1 VSVLED
7 ILDGV
12 RADLAV
18 RQQAT
23 PLDRL
28 KETARRAPSPRDV
41 LAAFSGTEV
50 AVIAEVKRASPSKGA
65 LAAIADPAALAVD
78 YEAGGARVI
87 SVLTEPRRFGGS
99 LEDLAA
105 VRAVVQV
112 PVLRKDF
119 IISSY
124 QLWEARAYGA
134 DLVLL
139 IVAALEQNAL
149 VSLVE
154 RAASIGLVPLVEVHT
169 GDELDRALEAGVTV
183 LGINARNLATL
194 EVDRRVFAQLAPRVP
209 EGIIKIAESGVR
221 GPHDLL
227 AYAAAGAD
235 AVLVGESLVTGKDPR
250 TAVAD
255 LVTAG
260 SHPAL
265 RSDRGSWQAA
275 ADPGGRAAP
284 DSDDKND
291 KKNKKNGP
299 GKPQAGG
306 PASEGGES

>member
-1 VSVLED
+1 VSVLDD

-12 RADLAV
+12 RADLAA
-18 RQQAT
+18 RQELE

-28 KETARRAPSPRDV
+28 KKAATRAPSPRDV
-41 LAAFSGTEV
+41 MAAFSGSEV

-65 LAAIADPAALAVD
+65 LAAIADPAALAAD

-87 SVLTEPRRFGGS
+87 SVLTEKRRFGGS
-99 LEDLAA
+99 IEDLAA
-105 VRAVVQV
+105 VREAVDV

-154 RAASIGLVPLVEVHT
+154 RAVSIGLVPLVEVHT
-169 GDELDRALEAGVTV
+169 LEELDRGVDAGARV
-183 LGINARNLATL
+183 LGINARNLRTL
-194 EVDRRVFAQLAPRVP
+194 EVDRGVFAQLAPCVP
-209 EGIIKIAESGVR
+209 DGIIKIAESGVR

-250 TAVAD
+250 SAVAD

-265 RSDRGSWQAA
+265 RSDRGS
-275 ADPGGRAAP
+275 DPGGDHPGR
-284 DSDDKND
+284 
-291 KKNKKNGP
+291 GP
-299 GKPQAGG
+299 GGRQP
-306 PASEGGES
+306 